1 MKKRELFSYIRT
13 LGVILGF
20 VFLVLA
26 GVSVF
31 RVFSR
36 LQSENSYEISTP
48 AEVSHRVLFLASYN
62 PQYYNADAQ
71 LEGLKESLY
80 PNGVEFDI
88 LYMDASNYNMLSD
101 KMAFYDYF
109 KSRMSSRRKYEA
121 VITGDDD
128 ALNFAMD
135 NREEFFSGLPLVYFG
150 VNDREK
156 AETADKEP
164 MMAGFYEDNYLDET
178 IETAVKL
185 FPERKKIIG
194 IHDESEAG
202 KADAESFMKL
212 KGEYAGYDFST
223 IDTAYATLTEFVHT
237 LERLPEDGIIVYMT
251 CYSDIDGNTYSLLDR
266 THTIVSNTE
275 LPIFRNYMGAED
287 TGIIGG
293 SYLDVQEQSR
303 MAGELVVSA
312 LNGEDI
318 DIIDTS
324 ADHSGKSSYDYL
336 MLKKFG
342 LDTSLLPGDATVYN
356 KPETFLE
363 RYGYIL
369 PPIGYLATTMLM
381 LLIAAMA
388 SSMGVRL
395 SNKELRESKNQI
407 ERSEQEMRY
416 RAEHDELM
424 GLYNRRAASE
434 HLREMLKPDEKFS
447 VLMADIDGFK
457 NVNESYGHQIT
468 DEILITIANG
478 LKELS
483 YENGWFLARY
493 GGDEFIFMI
502 KDKHI
507 DVHDWETRE
516 LLEIFKK
523 PIPISGE
530 TVALAASI
538 GISNS
543 DGETGTDQHIL
554 NAESAMY
561 VAKGRGGNG
570 AFLFDDKMKQKQK
583 DEERI
588 REKLLE
594 AFDNDG
600 FYMLYQPK
608 IDSVTKKVNGYEA
621 LVRMKE
627 PGIYPGQFIP
637 VAEQNGWIWKIGRI
651 TTELVIKQLA
661 AWRDEGYELNPVSVN
676 FSSNQIN
683 DLGYLKM
690 VEDLLEKYNIPAKYL
705 EIEITEG
712 LFLDRTSQSENLF
725 RSFKD
730 MGIRLLMDDFGTG
743 YSSLGYLTYIPVD
756 VIKLDK
762 SLVDAYLVDG
772 KDLFIRDVIQLMHD
786 LDKEMIIEG
795 VEEEWQ
801 YQRLREFGAETIQ
814 GYYFSKP
821 IPADEAISFEV
832 K

>member
-1 MKKRELFSYIRT
+1 M
-13 LGVILGF
+13 
-20 VFLVLA
+20 
-26 GVSVF
+26 
-31 RVFSR
+31 
-36 LQSENSYEISTP
+36 
-48 AEVSHRVLFLASYN
+48 
-62 PQYYNADAQ
+62 
-71 LEGLKESLY
+71 
-80 PNGVEFDI
+80 
-88 LYMDASNYNMLSD
+88 
-101 KMAFYDYF
+101 
-109 KSRMSSRRKYEA
+109 
-121 VITGDDD
+121 
-128 ALNFAMD
+128 
-135 NREEFFSGLPLVYFG
+135 
-150 VNDREK
+150 
-156 AETADKEP
+156 
-164 MMAGFYEDNYLDET
+164 
-178 IETAVKL
+178 
-185 FPERKKIIG
+185 
-194 IHDESEAG
+194 
-202 KADAESFMKL
+202 
-212 KGEYAGYDFST
+212 T
-223 IDTAYATLTEFVHT
+223 IDTAYATLTEFVHN
-237 LERLPEDGIIVYMT
+237 LERLPEDGIVIFMT

-266 THTIVSNTE
+266 THIIVSNTQ
-275 LPIFRNYMGAED
+275 LPVFRNYMGAED

-293 SYLDVQEQSR
+293 SYLDIQEQSR
-303 MAGELVVSA
+303 MAGELIVAA
-312 LNGEDI
+312 LNGADI
-318 DIIDTS
+318 DSVDTS
-324 ADHSGKSSYDYL
+324 ADLPGKSSYDYL
-336 MLKKFG
+336 MLRKFD
-342 LDTSLLPGDATVYN
+342 LDTAQLPGDATVYN

-369 PPIGYLATTMLM
+369 PPIGYLAATMLM

-395 SNKELRESKNQI
+395 SNKELRESKTRI

-468 DEILITIANG
+468 DEILITIASA

-516 LLEIFKK
+516 LLDIFKR

-561 VAKGRGGNG
+561 VAKSRGGNG
-570 AFLFDDKMKQKQK
+570 AFLFDDRMKQKQK

-594 AFDNDG
+594 AFENDG

-608 IDSVTKKVNGYEA
+608 IDAVTKKVNGYEA

-661 AWRDEGYELNPVSVN
+661 AWRDEGYELHPVSVN

-690 VEDLLEKYNIPAKYL
+690 VEDLLEKYDIPAKYL

-725 RSFKD
+725 KSFKD

-772 KDLFIRDVIQLMHD
+772 RDLFIRDVIQLMHD

-814 GYYFSKP
+814 GYFFSKP

>member
-31 RVFSR
+31 RVFAQ
-36 LQSENSYEISTP
+36 LQSENSFEISTP
-48 AEVSHRVLFLASYN
+48 AEVSHRVLFLSSFN
-62 PQYYNADAQ
+62 PQYFSADAQ
-71 LEGLKESLY
+71 LEGLKASLY
-80 PNGVEFDI
+80 PNGVEFDT
-88 LYMDASNYNMLSD
+88 LYMDAGNYNMLSD

-109 KSRMSSRRKYEA
+109 KSRMQSRRKYEA
-121 VITGDDD
+121 VITGDDA
-128 ALNFAMD
+128 ALKFAME
-135 NREEFFSGLPLVYFG
+135 NREEFFEGLPLVYFG
-150 VNDREK
+150 VNDRET
-156 AETADKEP
+156 AEAADKTP
-164 MMAGFYEDNYLDET
+164 MMAGFYENNYLAET

-185 FPERKKIIG
+185 FPERKRIIG
-194 IHDESEAG
+194 IHDESEGG
-202 KADAESFMKL
+202 KADAESFL
-212 KGEYAGYDFST
+212 ELRDEYAGYDFLT
-223 IDTAYATLTEFVHT
+223 IDTAYATLTEFVHN
-237 LERLPEDGIIVYMT
+237 LERLPEDGIVIFMT

-266 THTIVSNTE
+266 THTIVSNTQ
-275 LPIFRNYMGAED
+275 LPVFRNYMGAED

-293 SYLDVQEQSR
+293 SYLDIQEQSR
-303 MAGELVVSA
+303 MAGELIVAA
-312 LNGEDI
+312 LNGADI
-318 DIIDTS
+318 DSVDTS
-324 ADHSGKSSYDYL
+324 ADLPGKSSYDYL
-336 MLKKFG
+336 MLRKFD
-342 LDTSLLPGDATVYN
+342 LDTAQLPGDATVYN

-369 PPIGYLATTMLM
+369 PPIGYLAATMLM

-395 SNKELRESKNQI
+395 SNKELRESKTQI

-468 DEILITIANG
+468 DEILITIASA

-516 LLEIFKK
+516 LLDIFKR

-561 VAKGRGGNG
+561 VAKSRGGNG
-570 AFLFDDKMKQKQK
+570 AFLFDDRMKQKQK

-594 AFDNDG
+594 AFENDG

-608 IDSVTKKVNGYEA
+608 IDAVTKKVNGYEA

-661 AWRDEGYELNPVSVN
+661 AWRDEGYELHPVSVN

-690 VEDLLEKYNIPAKYL
+690 VEDLLEKYDIPAKYL

-725 RSFKD
+725 KSFKD

-772 KDLFIRDVIQLMHD
+772 RDLFIRDVIQLMHD

-814 GYYFSKP
+814 GYFFSKP